1 LINHNRPTFNR
12 SDRVQLACF
21 SDFLTLQPASIAGSE
36 DGSQLKATVFTAMQQ
51 PADLAQNAPCARTL
65 DGHDGRPFVRR
76 KGEAPAGS
84 SMIGLVLVT
93 HGRLAVEFRAALEH
107 VVGPQG
113 QIESVTI
120 GPDDDVEER
129 RKDIIEAVRRV
140 DSGDGV
146 AILTDMFGGTPS
158 NLAISVM
165 SRPKVEVLAG
175 INLPMLVKLAKVRDE
190 CPLAEAVAAAQEAGR
205 KYVTIASRV
214 LTGK

>member
-1 LINHNRPTFNR
+1 
-12 SDRVQLACF
+12 
-21 SDFLTLQPASIAGSE
+21 
-36 DGSQLKATVFTAMQQ
+36 MQQ
-51 PADLAQNAPCARTL
+51 PPKSADKASCAGIL
-65 DGHDGRPFVRR
+65 NKDDEASFVRCNR
-76 KGEAPAGS
+76 DAPAVN

-107 VVGPQG
+107 VVGPQT
-113 QIESVTI
+113 QIEAVTI
-120 GPDDDVEER
+120 DPEDDVEAR
-129 RKDIIEAVRRV
+129 RKDIIEAVKRV

-175 INLPMLVKLAKVRDE
+175 INLPMLVKLAKVREE

-214 LTGK
+214 LNGK